1 MKTKTRKQRREV
13 YLEMLKDWERPLD
26 ATKSAWLGHIT
37 SEGFCRQVEIR
48 FKEDLDGSFS
58 RRLPELY
65 RQRETHKSDQWHYT
79 RIGSYQEG
87 RDARIKALKRAI
99 ELTEMPWW
107 KRLFI
112 WK

>member
-1 MKTKTRKQRREV
+1 METKTRKQRREV
-13 YLEMLKDWERPLD
+13 YLEMLKDWEKPVD
-26 ATKSAWLGHIT
+26 ATKNAWFGHIT
-37 SEGFCRQVEIR
+37 DEGFCRQVSFR
-48 FKEDLDGSFS
+48 FKEDLVGTFK
-58 RRLPELY
+58 RKFPELY
-65 RQRETHKSDQWHYT
+65 KQRETHKSYLWHYKQT
-79 RIGSYQEG
+79 GATQEG